1 MVAVINDTIC
11 SLFEFVPLGPP
22 SGGMVGEGFVGW
34 VFEKE
39 VAVVESGSQVIGA
52 ARVGIGLCEID
63 GDKVPTRAEGS
74 RGAVGDEEKSVMR
87 AQEGVVEGTTRG

>member
-1 MVAVINDTIC
+1 
-11 SLFEFVPLGPP
+11 
-22 SGGMVGEGFVGW
+22 MVGEGFVGW

-87 AQEGVVEGTTRG
+87 AKEGVVEGTTRGWRNWRGRIGAADGRGKAVIG

>member
-1 MVAVINDTIC
+1 
-11 SLFEFVPLGPP
+11 
-22 SGGMVGEGFVGW
+22 MVGEGFVGW

-63 GDKVPTRAEGS
+63 GDKVWQR
-74 RGAVGDEEKSVMR
+74 RGRTAALA
-87 AQEGVVEGTTRG
+87 AQ